1 MYFRRFD
8 VILFT
13 NECRKGEKT
22 LISAALAILDT
33 DEQRNEMSEF
43 YESNKNILFAIAFEH
58 LHNTQD
64 AEDAIQETFFR
75 IANKPDRF
83 YSLPSDRRVYYV
95 CAIVKNISIDMYNKK
110 TKHPVEEISEN
121 IVYQSNPELL
131 ENSLLEKVSHNE
143 LLDFINN
150 LPELQRNVLILT
162 CLSGLSISETA
173 ETLKVSKTVVNQRLY
188 LARKSI
194 KTFIERKSNE

>member
-1 MYFRRFD
+1 M
-8 VILFT
+8 
-13 NECRKGEKT
+13 
-22 LISAALAILDT
+22 ISAALAILET

-43 YESNKNILFAIAFEH
+43 YESNKNRLFAIAYEH

-83 YSLPSDRRVYYV
+83 YSLPNDRRIYYV
-95 CAIVKNISIDMYNKK
+95 CAIVKNISIDMFNKK
-110 TKHPVEEISEN
+110 VKHPIEDISEN
-121 IVYQSNPELL
+121 EIYLSDPELL

>member
-1 MYFRRFD
+1 M
-8 VILFT
+8 
-13 NECRKGEKT
+13 
-22 LISAALAILDT
+22 ISAALAILET

-43 YESNKNILFAIAFEH
+43 YESNKNRLFAIAYEH
-58 LHNTQD
+58 LQNTQD
-64 AEDAIQETFFR
+64 AEDAVQETFFR

-83 YSLPSDRRVYYV
+83 FSLSNDNRVYFV
-95 CAIVKNISIDMYNKK
+95 CAIVKNVSIDMFKK
-110 TKHPVEEISEN
+110 KVKHPTEEIPEN
-121 IVYQSNPELL
+121 IIYQADPELL
-131 ENSLLEKVSHNE
+131 ENSFLEKVSHNE

-162 CLSGLSISETA
+162 CLLEHSISETA
-173 ETLKVSKTVVNQRLY
+173 EILKVSKTVVNQRLY